1 MKKFFLPAIC
11 VATLMAQALTSCSS
25 DDEPVVDEPLIPA
38 VTSGAFLLNQG
49 NYSNKIEGSLNLLD
63 FTTSTMTQNVFTT
76 VNGRSLGSTPQCGVI
91 YGSKMYIGM
100 YESNTI
106 EILDL
111 RTCESLKQIRLENST
126 NGQQPRSMA
135 TDGGKVYISMY
146 DGYVARLDTA
156 SMEIDASVKVGPN
169 PEIITIYSGRI
180 YVPNSDGM
188 NWQNGYGT
196 TASIVTLNP
205 FKVESTFEVSLNP
218 YKFFVRGS
226 NLYLLSRGNYGDQQA
241 AVYRIDG
248 EESIHIADATMA
260 VPYGNDIYLV
270 NAPWGASVSYS
281 RYNASTEQITPMSIS
296 NIDAPASIGIDP
308 KSGTMLISSY
318 TLENGKASYSLPGY
332 VCRYDLS
339 GNYIDRFDMGVGEAV
354 FMFIP

>member
-205 FKVESTFEVSLNP
+205 FKVESTFEVPLNP

-248 EESIHIADATMA
+248 ED
-260 VPYGNDIYLV
+260 P
-270 NAPWGASVSYS
+270 YS
-281 RYNASTEQITPMSIS
+281 RRH
-296 NIDAPASIGIDP
+296 
-308 KSGTMLISSY
+308 
-318 TLENGKASYSLPGY
+318 NGSALWQ
-332 VCRYDLS
+332 RHLS
-339 GNYIDRFDMGVGEAV
+339 GQCTLGSFCELLALQRLYRADHTHVDKQYRRSGFDRY
-354 FMFIP
+354 